1 MRALERI
8 AFYGATMLWALTMSA
23 PGPVHGQ
30 SVAAPPSASS
40 NIATPVSHTARIP
53 QTRYEVE
60 AGKSFEMRVDVS
72 PAALPPGA
80 FVTVNLE
87 RLSGPGGGRVDSLSG
102 LPETRITCSIP
113 GTYRLMVRVALMSKG
128 SCGGIQAD
136 TLLESEIVVEAR

>member
-1 MRALERI
+1 MRALKRI
-8 AFYGATMLWALTMSA
+8 ALRGVPMLWTLMLLAA
-23 PGPVHGQ
+23 GPLHGQ
-30 SVAAPPSASS
+30 SVAAPPSAST
-40 NIATPVSHTARIP
+40 NIATSASYTARIP
-53 QTRYEVE
+53 QTRYEVG
-60 AGKSFEMRVDVS
+60 AGKPFEMRVDIS

-128 SCGGIQAD
+128 SCGGIEAD